1 MTPYYST
8 AGCDQAL
15 QKHCIHM
22 EQEVWDQA
30 AQTARSLGLSTSQFL
45 SRLIIETSPLIQPNS
60 LLGLR
65 RNVSATPRSYS
76 EH

>member
-1 MTPYYST
+1 MTPIDST
-8 AGCDQAL
+8 AASDQAL

-45 SRLIIETSPLIQPNS
+45 SRLVDETRGAIQSGS
-60 LLGLR
+60 LLGLEQNDR
-65 RNVSATPRSYS
+65 TSAGS
-76 EH
+76 

>member
-22 EQEVWDQA
+22 EQQVWDQA
-30 AQTARSLGLSTSQFL
+30 TQTARSLGLSTSQFL
-45 SRLIIETSPLIQPNS
+45 SRLVDETRGAIQSGS
-60 LLGLR
+60 LLDLEQ
-65 RNVSATPRSYS
+65 NVRTSAGS
-76 EH
+76 